1 MVKYHFITFGTD
13 DFIKFAKQNEVSA
26 LYVGNFD
33 TSKIYTIADIDSFY
47 KQKNMHYFNSNRPSF
62 YWVWKPYI
70 ILKHLLT
77 MEEDDVLCYNDSKYL
92 WLKDVR
98 DFAND
103 ILKTNNIG
111 VYSNKPNGNNHIEKM
126 WSKYDANVLMNVPNT
141 QNVANTSQVWAGFLL
156 IKKNIE
162 TITFISEW
170 LTYIQDF
177 RICGDTKNL
186 FGSNSPSFIEN
197 RHDQTVLSL
206 LCKKWKIPF
215 YTMDNTY
222 MIDIRNPPINYK
234 ETCYF

>member
-1 MVKYHFITFGTD
+1 MVKYHFITFGTND
-13 DFIKFAKQNEVSA
+13 HIKFAKQNEISA
-26 LYVGNFD
+26 INIGKFD
-33 TSKIYTIADIDSFY
+33 TSKIYTMDDIDHFY
-47 KQKNMHYFNSNRPSF
+47 KEKNKHYFNSNRPSF

-77 MEEDDVLCYNDSKYL
+77 MEDDDVLCYNDSKYL

-103 ILKTNNIG
+103 ILKTNNINIG
-111 VYSNKPNGNNHIEKM
+111 VYSNKPNGSKHIENI
-126 WSKYDANVLMNVPNT
+126 WTKYDAHVLMNVPNNKT
-141 QNVANTSQVWAGFLL
+141 VANTLQVWGGFLL

-170 LTYIQDF
+170 LTYVQDF
-177 RICGDTKNL
+177 RICGDSKIL
-186 FGSNSPSFIEN
+186 FGPNSPGFIEN

-222 MIDIRNPPINYK
+222 MIDIRNPPIN
-234 ETCYF
+234 